1 MLYICENFN
10 RMRFFKIKAAVLIQV
25 LLFASFTYAQTGH
38 ATALEFNKTVHDFG
52 KISVNAGEQHCTF
65 TFTNVS
71 DRPIVI
77 HNILTSCGCTQPEW
91 PRKPIMPGEK
101 GEIKVTYLNDQGPY
115 PFEKNITLYTSA
127 SNKPIILRIRG
138 IVYEKEKSLKE
149 LFPISVG
156 PLGIMRDIT
165 GAGQIEQGYSK
176 SGSISVA
183 NLSDKTVRVEFGNL
197 SAGLELKAEPSLI
210 KAGEVGKILYT
221 IDTEKALNWGNTTY
235 TASLLCNGVKSST
248 KLKINCMIIDNFS
261 SLTAGQKNSGS
272 MVQAKQSSV
281 NLKVKSG
288 EIAQG
293 RFELINTGAGP
304 LIIHKAD
311 KNGDDFEI
319 SCPKGEIRPGE
330 SLEIKATID
339 TRGIKGEKIYTITL
353 VTNSPKRPLVNL
365 FVAIET
371 E

>member
-10 RMRFFKIKAAVLIQV
+10 LMRFFRNKAAILIPA
-25 LLFASFTYAQTGH
+25 LLLASYIYAQTGH
-38 ATALEFNKTVHDFG
+38 ATALEFDKTVHNFG
-52 KISVNAGEQHCTF
+52 KISVNAGEQHCSF

-71 DRPIVI
+71 DRPVVI
-77 HNILTSCGCTQPEW
+77 HNILSSCGCTLPEW

-127 SNKPIILRIRG
+127 SDKPIILRISG
-138 IVYEKEKSLKE
+138 IAYEKEKSLKE
-149 LFPISVG
+149 LFPVSIG
-156 PLGIMRDIT
+156 PLGVMKDIT
-165 GAGQIEQGYSK
+165 GAGQIEQGYAK

-183 NLSDKTVRVEFGNL
+183 NLSGKGVKIEFGNL

-210 KAGEVGKILYT
+210 GAGEVGEILYT

-235 TASLLCNGVKSST
+235 TASLLCNGVKAST
-248 KLKINCMIIDNFS
+248 KLKINCMIIDNIS
-261 SLTAGQKNSGS
+261 SLTAVQKNSGP
-272 MVQAKQSSV
+272 MVQARQSSV

-288 EIAQG
+288 DIAQG
-293 RFELINTGAGP
+293 CFELRNTGAAP

-311 KNGDDFEI
+311 KNGDNFEI
-319 SCPKGEIRPGE
+319 TCPKGEIKPGE

-339 TRGIKGEKIYTITL
+339 TKGIKGEKIYTITL
-353 VTNSPKRPLVNL
+353 VTNSPRRPLVNL